1 VRVRVRVR
9 VGVRLRLRLRV
20 PCEGICTLAGVV
32 GAVVIVDA
40 DGCGGTGAASEAAG
54 AAAGC
59 GATTL
64 PAAGMARRTMVM
76 PSRTGSMT
84 CSVGVRD

>member
-1 VRVRVRVR
+1 M
-9 VGVRLRLRLRV
+9 
-20 PCEGICTLAGVV
+20 AGVV
-32 GAVVIVDA
+32 GAVAIVEA
-40 DGCGGTGAASEAAG
+40 DGCGVTSAAGEVAG

-59 GATTL
+59 GATAL

-84 CSVGVRD
+84 CSIGVRAKAQVRLQVRVRVQGKG